1 MCVMQEYKSGMEKKT
16 EEKKEINEDVFL
28 KQCCRRKPKCSS
40 AVKILQLVHRKPPGR
55 IYGCSEREPNI

>member
-28 KQCCRRKPKCSS
+28 KQCYRRKPKC
-40 AVKILQLVHRKPPGR
+40 R
-55 IYGCSEREPNI
+55 GC

>member
-28 KQCCRRKPKCSS
+28 KQCCRRNQNVE